1 MKLLVNT
8 PVGNQALIEIDKGGG
23 YFDQSRVLWDE
34 RTDGR
39 IPAIT
44 VGGMKRTGNSL
55 EFDQKLL
62 DAHNAALASKVVPA
76 PTKEELLEKLNAL
89 ATQIQALG

>member
-8 PVGNQALIEIDKGGG
+8 PSGLQQVIQIGEGGG

-34 RTDGR
+34 RTDGQ

-44 VGGMKRTGNSL
+44 VGGMKRNGNSL
-55 EFDQKLL
+55 EFDQQLL
-62 DAHNAALASKVVPA
+62 DAHNASLALQIPPA
-76 PTKEELLEKLNAL
+76 PTKEELLAQLNAL
-89 ATQIQALG
+89 SAQIQALE